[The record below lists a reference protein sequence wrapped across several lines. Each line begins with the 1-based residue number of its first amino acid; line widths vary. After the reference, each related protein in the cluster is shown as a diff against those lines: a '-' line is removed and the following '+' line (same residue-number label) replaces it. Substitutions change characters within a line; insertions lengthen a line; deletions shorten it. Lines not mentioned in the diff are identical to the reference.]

1 MTRKRNINFG
11 FLPARPTRAD
21 LRKSRREFKA
31 AVKRKTRE
39 ISAEYKRLRKAAR
52 EAKPAPGIGGKQ
64 KLEQLFHEVY
74 GQNPRQLPEF
84 TAKQMAAIE
93 KLLRGKT
100 IMAKKRKSKKK
111 KNSRK
116 GKMPAGLK
124 AYWARKRRAK
134 AKRRNPAKRRAKKP
148 KRRKPSWHKAM
159 AKIGSAK
166 SAAAWMRAMGQLPN
180 PRRRK
185 KARRRRANPIRK
197 AKRITLKGF
206 TASQIR
212 KVASVVRRATGKR
225 VRVVKP

>member
-52 EAKPAPGIGGKQ
+52 QAKPAPGIGGKQ

-116 GKMPAGLK
+116 GKMPAGLR

-134 AKRRNPAKRRAKKP
+134 NSRSKRREETPAAQTAQA
-148 KRRKPSWHKAM
+148 S
-159 AKIGSAK
+159 
-166 SAAAWMRAMGQLPN
+166 N
-180 PRRRK
+180 PRPHADTVIIK
-185 KARRRRANPIRK
+185 LPLPHAQSEGSQARRRRSNPLRK

>member
-1 MTRKRNINFG
+1 MKRKRNINFG

-100 IMAKKRKSKKK
+100 IMAKKIKSKKK

-116 GKMPAGLK
+116 GKMPAGLR
-124 AYWARKRRAK
+124 AYWAKKRRT
-134 AKRRNPAKRRAKKP
+134 KP
-148 KRRKPSWHKAM
+148 KRRKPRRKWRNPRTRIRTRTVIRYRYRTRKAK
-159 AKIGSAK
+159 A
-166 SAAAWMRAMGQLPN
+166 RR
-180 PRRRK
+180 PRRR
-185 KARRRRANPIRK
+185 RSNPLRK

-212 KVASVVRRATGKR
+212 KVASAMRRATGKR